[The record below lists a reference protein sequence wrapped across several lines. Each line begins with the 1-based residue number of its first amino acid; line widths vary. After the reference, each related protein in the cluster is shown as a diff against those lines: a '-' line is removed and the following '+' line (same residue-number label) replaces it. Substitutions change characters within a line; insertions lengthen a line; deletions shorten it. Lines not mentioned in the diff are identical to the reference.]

1 MAADSVGGWLRRG
14 TLGAWVA
21 LLSATLVVGT
31 AWGQELRYLHVGT
44 GPPGESHFPMG
55 GLIAGAISNPPGS
68 PPCERGGNCGVPGLI
83 AVATVTNGS
92 STNAEAIGDGR
103 LEAALAQSDVAMWA
117 YQGAPPFEGRAVKSL
132 RSVAQL
138 YPDQLHVVVRRDSKI
153 KTIRELRGKRVS
165 LGERGSGTL
174 IHAKQVLAAWGIKES
189 EVKPVY
195 LRSAVAADAMAAGKL
210 DALFVVDGAPVPSVA
225 ELAKAVPIALLPLT
239 GDGAATLRRN
249 DPLLSLTDIPGSTY
263 DGVAEP
269 VPTLALGVSLIVS
282 ASLPDDLVYGM
293 CKALWQPGTLRML
306 AEGQPQGAGVTL
318 TNALTGIGVPLHPG
332 AQKFYLDKG
341 MIE

>member
-1 MAADSVGGWLRRG
+1 MGLVM
-14 TLGAWVA
+14 TLATGA
-21 LLSATLVVGT
+21 

-44 GPPGESHFPMG
+44 GPPGESQFPMG

-68 PPCERGGNCGVPGLI
+68 PPCEYGGNCGVPGVI
-83 AVATVTNGS
+83 AVAASTNGS
-92 STNAEAIGDGR
+92 ATNAEAIGDGR
-103 LEAALAQSDVAMWA
+103 LDAALAQSDVAMWA
-117 YQGAPPFEGRAVKSL
+117 YQGAPPFEGRAVKAL
-132 RSVAQL
+132 RSVGQL
-138 YPDQLHVVVRRDSKI
+138 YPDQLHIVVRRDGTI
-153 KTIRELRGKRVS
+153 KSIRDLRGKRVS

-174 IHAKQVLAAWGIKES
+174 IHAKQVLAAWGLKES
-189 EVKPVY
+189 DVKPVY
-195 LRSAVAADAMAAGKL
+195 LRSAVAADAMASGKL

-225 ELAKAVPIALLPLT
+225 ELAKRVPIALLPLS
-239 GDGAATLRRN
+239 GDGVNTLRRN
-249 DPLLSLTDIPGSTY
+249 DPLLSLTDIPSGTY

-282 ASLPDDLVYGM
+282 ASLPDDLVYGI

-306 AEGQPQGAGVTL
+306 AEGPPQGGQVKL
-318 TNALTGIGVPLHPG
+318 ENALTGLGLPLHPG